1 MHRRTAY
8 PNKADYR
15 NGMEH
20 SIILSADG
28 SSTLKLKDFQET
40 YHSSNGAFS
49 EAVHI
54 YIRNGLEQ
62 LLHRPTTSGTIRPAA
77 EIRIFDIGLGTGL
90 NCLLSLIWQQTAGNS
105 PAIYYHAIEKY
116 PIPTGETAQLNFPGY
131 IAARLPVCENTIP
144 SAGPELSEKDL
155 AELFRKIHAAPWET
169 DTRIAPG
176 FTLHKTEAD
185 ISAFQ
190 PHPDNR
196 LCIIYYDTFSPATQP
211 GLWETEIFRK
221 FHEAIPAGSML
232 VTYCAKGTVKQ
243 NLRAAGFTVKRLPG
257 PPGKRHII
265 AAGKP
270 GE

>member
-1 MHRRTAY
+1 
-8 PNKADYR
+8 
-15 NGMEH
+15 MEH

-62 LLHRPTTSGTIRPAA
+62 LLHRQNPSGTMRVPE

-105 PAIYYHAIEKY
+105 PAVYYHAIEKY
-116 PIPTGETAQLNFPGY
+116 PIPIEEAEQLNFPGY
-131 IAARLPVCENTIP
+131 TAARLPVFADTFP
-144 SAGPELSEKDL
+144 SAGPDLSEKDL
-155 AELFRKIHAAPWET
+155 AELFRKIHATPWET
-169 DTRIAPG
+169 DVCIAPG

-185 ISAFQ
+185 INDFR

-196 LCIIYYDTFSPATQP
+196 PCVIYYDTFSPATQP
-211 GLWETEIFRK
+211 GLWNTEIFRK
-221 FHEAIPAGSML
+221 FHEAVPARSIL

-243 NLRAAGFTVKRLPG
+243 NLRAAGFTVKRLQG
-257 PPGKRHII
+257 PPGKRHMLL
-265 AAGKP
+265 AGKS
-270 GE
+270 GA